1 MSGEKITNTYKR
13 YLVVIFF
20 FFFWEQ
26 SPDDKKS
33 KPHPNLRDP
42 SEAEW
47 CFPYSESTLTLSTG
61 AHTTT
66 KQGNTTSPLRIHAS

>member
-13 YLVVIFF
+13 YLVVI
-20 FFFWEQ
+20 FFWEQ

-47 CFPYSESTLTLSTG
+47 CFSLF
-61 AHTTT
+61 
-66 KQGNTTSPLRIHAS
+66 

>member
-1 MSGEKITNTYKR
+1 MPMSGEKITNTYKR
-13 YLVVIFF
+13 YLVVI
-20 FFFWEQ
+20 FFWEQ

-47 CFPYSESTLTLSTG
+47 CFSLFWINIDLVYKCTHDYYLSFEDTC
-61 AHTTT
+61 
-66 KQGNTTSPLRIHAS
+66 K